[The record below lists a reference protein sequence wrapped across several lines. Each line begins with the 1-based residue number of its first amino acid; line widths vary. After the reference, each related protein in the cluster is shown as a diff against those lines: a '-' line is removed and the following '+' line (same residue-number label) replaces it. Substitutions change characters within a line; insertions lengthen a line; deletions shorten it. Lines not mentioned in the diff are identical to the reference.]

1 MRKIPIIA
9 GVFSLL
15 ITSCTFAASLQD
27 DMNILIANLGIVSS
41 STDTKVITSS
51 LEKMRNA
58 ALDAQKAIPPK
69 LEGKAEDSPEI
80 KDYRHGFDLLIEQI
94 DKTKKWAEEG
104 NIQEVKKSVGEV
116 INIRNTY
123 HSRYR

>member
-58 ALDAQKAIPPK
+58 ALMLKKPFHPSLK
-69 LEGKAEDSPEI
+69 GKPRTVR
-80 KDYRHGFDLLIEQI
+80 K
-94 DKTKKWAEEG
+94 
-104 NIQEVKKSVGEV
+104 
-116 INIRNTY
+116 
-123 HSRYR
+123 

>member
-58 ALDAQKAIPPK
+58 ALDAQKPFHPSLK
-69 LEGKAEDSPEI
+69 GKPRTVR
-80 KDYRHGFDLLIEQI
+80 K
-94 DKTKKWAEEG
+94 
-104 NIQEVKKSVGEV
+104 
-116 INIRNTY
+116 
-123 HSRYR
+123 